1 MHRLPVSSLTRLPRL
16 LALVALALVA
26 LALPAS
32 AQPFPAQP
40 IKLLVAFPPGGGAD
54 AAARILAAGLS
65 EQLGQN
71 VVVENVS
78 GAGGTIGTARAAH
91 AAPDGYTL
99 LVGTPSTH
107 GANSAVYEKLNYDPV
122 KDFAP
127 VMLIGSSPF
136 MLLAAPSFEAGSV
149 KDLIALAKARPG
161 TVNYASYGNGSIN
174 HLAGELFASLA
185 DINVTHVPY
194 RGGGPA
200 MIDLIAGRVQYEID
214 GTASIGQVKAGKVK
228 LLGVTSK
235 QRWPVFPD
243 VPAVAET
250 VPGFEAITW
259 YGLFAPAATPKPI
272 IELLNAK
279 ANAAIRTPAAKA
291 GLDQLSIDAGG
302 GSPDVLA
309 AQVRSEVDKWVEIAR
324 KRNIRITE

>member
-1 MHRLPVSSLTRLPRL
+1 MRRL
-16 LALVALALVA
+16 LALLLLV
-26 LALPAS
+26 LALPVS
-32 AQPFPAQP
+32 AQQYPAQS
-40 IKLLVAFPPGGGAD
+40 IKLIVAFPPGGGAD
-54 AAARILAAGLS
+54 AAARILAASLG
-65 EQLGQN
+65 EQLGQS
-71 VVVENVS
+71 VVVENYA

-107 GANSAVYEKLNYDPV
+107 GANTAVYEHLNYDPV

-136 MLLAAPSFEAGSV
+136 MLLATPSFEAKSV
-149 KDLIALAKARPG
+149 KDLIAAAKANPG
-161 TVNYASYGNGSIN
+161 RINYASYGNGSIN

-200 MIDLIAGRVQYEID
+200 MVDLIAGRVQYEFD
-214 GTASIGQVKAGKVK
+214 GTASIGQVKAGKVTI
-228 LLGVTSK
+228 LAVTSK
-235 QRWPVFPD
+235 ERWSVFPD
-243 VPAVAET
+243 VPTVAET
-250 VPGFEAITW
+250 VPGFDAITW
-259 YGLFAPAATPKPI
+259 YGLFAPAGTPKAI
-272 IELLNAK
+272 VDLLNAK
-279 ANAAIRTPAAKA
+279 ANAAIRTKAAVD
-291 GLDQLSIDAGG
+291 GLNQLSIDPGG

-309 AQVRSEVDKWVEIAR
+309 KQVRGEIDKWVDIAR

>member
-1 MHRLPVSSLTRLPRL
+1 MLRF
-16 LALVALALVA
+16 LALLLLA
-26 LALPAS
+26 LALPAG
-32 AQPFPAQP
+32 AQQYPTQP

-54 AAARILAAGLS
+54 AAARILAASLS
-65 EQLGQN
+65 EQLGQS
-71 VVVENVS
+71 VIVENVA

-91 AAPDGYTL
+91 ATPDGYTL

-107 GANSAVYEKLNYDPV
+107 GANVAVYEHLNYDPV

-136 MLLAAPSFEAGSV
+136 MLLASPTFEAKSV
-149 KDLIALAKARPG
+149 QDLIAMAKAAPG
-161 TVNYASYGNGSIN
+161 KINYASYGNGSIN

-200 MIDLIAGRVQYEID
+200 MVDLIAGRVQYEID

-228 LLGVTSK
+228 LLAVTSK
-235 QRWPVFPD
+235 QRWSVFPD
-243 VPAVAET
+243 APTVAET
-250 VPGFEAITW
+250 VPGFDATTW
-259 YGLFAPAATPKPI
+259 YGLFAPAGTPKAI

-279 ANAAIRTPAAKA
+279 ANAAIRAAAAKEA
-291 GLDQLSIDAGG
+291 LDQLSIDPGG
-302 GSPDVLA
+302 GRPDVLA
-309 AQVRSEVDKWVEIAR
+309 KQVRAEIDKWVDIAR
-324 KRNIRITE
+324 KRNIRIGE

>member
-1 MHRLPVSSLTRLPRL
+1 MRRL
-16 LALVALALVA
+16 LALLLV
-26 LALPAS
+26 LALPVS
-32 AQPFPAQP
+32 AQQYPAQS
-40 IKLLVAFPPGGGAD
+40 IKLIVAFPPGGGAD
-54 AAARILAAGLS
+54 AAARILAASLG
-65 EQLGQN
+65 EQLGQS
-71 VVVENVS
+71 VVVENYA

-107 GANSAVYEKLNYDPV
+107 GANTAVYEHLNYDPV

-136 MLLAAPSFEAGSV
+136 MLLATPSFEAKSV
-149 KDLIALAKARPG
+149 KDLIAAAKANPG
-161 TVNYASYGNGSIN
+161 RINYASYGNGSIN

-200 MIDLIAGRVQYEID
+200 MVDLIAGRVQYEFD

-228 LLGVTSK
+228 ILAVTSK
-235 QRWPVFPD
+235 ERWSVFPD
-243 VPAVAET
+243 VPTVAET
-250 VPGFEAITW
+250 VPGFDAITW
-259 YGLFAPAATPKPI
+259 YGLFAPAGTPKAI
-272 IELLNAK
+272 VDLLNAK
-279 ANAAIRTPAAKA
+279 ANAAIRTKAAVD
-291 GLDQLSIDAGG
+291 GLNQLSIDPGG

-309 AQVRSEVDKWVEIAR
+309 KQVRGEIDKWVDIAR

>member
-1 MHRLPVSSLTRLPRL
+1 MRRL
-16 LALVALALVA
+16 LALLLLV
-26 LALPAS
+26 LALPVS
-32 AQPFPAQP
+32 AQQYPAQS
-40 IKLLVAFPPGGGAD
+40 IKLIVAFPPGGGAD
-54 AAARILAAGLS
+54 AAARILAASLG
-65 EQLGQN
+65 EQLGQS
-71 VVVENVS
+71 VVVENYA

-107 GANSAVYEKLNYDPV
+107 GANTAVYEHLNYDPV

-136 MLLAAPSFEAGSV
+136 MLLATPSFEAKSV
-149 KDLIALAKARPG
+149 KDLIAAAKANPG
-161 TVNYASYGNGSIN
+161 RINYASYGNGSIN

-200 MIDLIAGRVQYEID
+200 MVDLIAGRVQYEFD

-228 LLGVTSK
+228 ILAVTSK
-235 QRWPVFPD
+235 ERWSVFPD
-243 VPAVAET
+243 VPTVAET
-250 VPGFEAITW
+250 VPGFDAITW
-259 YGLFAPAATPKPI
+259 YGLFAPAGTPKAI
-272 IELLNAK
+272 VDLLNAK
-279 ANAAIRTPAAKA
+279 ANAAIRTKAAVD
-291 GLDQLSIDAGG
+291 GLNQLSIDPGG

-309 AQVRSEVDKWVEIAR
+309 KQVRGEIDKWVDIAR